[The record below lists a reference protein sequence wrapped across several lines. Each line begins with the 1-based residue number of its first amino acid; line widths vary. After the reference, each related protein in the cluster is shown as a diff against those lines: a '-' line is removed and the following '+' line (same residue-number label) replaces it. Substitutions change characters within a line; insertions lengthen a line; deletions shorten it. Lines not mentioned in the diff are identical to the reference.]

1 MEESPEALPPLDAA
15 LAQEGWSEIAPPLPA
30 LGILAGMTDRSLTNL
45 APYGKYHY
53 FNAGD
58 EVIREGQPQD
68 SLYII
73 VLGRV
78 SISALVDG
86 KEVQLNEAL
95 AGECLG
101 EVGMLSPGPASAS
114 ARSLEPTTLWSMDID
129 DFRKYMA
136 EHVGGAGSLLLGMTS
151 CLCLRVRHANA
162 LISQHHKKPVEIL
175 PAGRERAITA
185 DNTPMQL
192 GFFDRL
198 KKSLGG
204 T

>member
-1 MEESPEALPPLDAA
+1 MEDTPESITPLETPTE
-15 LAQEGWSEIAPPLPA
+15 EGWSEIAPPLPP
-30 LGILAGMTDRSLTNL
+30 LGILAGMTDQSLANL
-45 APYGKYHY
+45 APYGKYHF
-53 FNAGD
+53 FNTGD

-73 VLGRV
+73 VVGSM

-86 KEVQLNEAL
+86 KEVLLNEA
-95 AGECLG
+95 ASGECLG
-101 EVGMLSPGPASAS
+101 EVGMLSPGAATAS
-114 ARSLEPTTLWSMDID
+114 ARALERTTLWSMDIEA
-129 DFRKYMA
+129 FRKYMS
-136 EHVGGAGSLLLGMTS
+136 EHVGGAGALLLGMTS

-162 LISQHHKKPVEIL
+162 LITKHHRKPVEIL

-198 KKSLGG
+198 KKSLGAK
-204 T
+204 

>member
-1 MEESPEALPPLDAA
+1 MEDTPEQLPPLDTPTE
-15 LAQEGWSEIAPPLPA
+15 EGWAEIAPPLPP
-30 LGILAGMTDRSLTNL
+30 LGILAGMTDQSLANL

-53 FNAGD
+53 FNAID
-58 EVIREGQPQD
+58 EVIREGQAQD
-68 SLYII
+68 CLYII
-73 VLGRV
+73 VVGKM
-78 SISALVDG
+78 SITALVDG
-86 KEVQLNEAL
+86 KEVVLNEAFP
-95 AGECLG
+95 GECLG
-101 EVGMLSPGPASAS
+101 EVGMLSPGPATAS
-114 ARSLEPTTLWSMDID
+114 ARALEKTILWSMDID

-162 LISQHHKKPVEIL
+162 LISKHHKKPVEIL

-204 T
+204 A

>member
-1 MEESPEALPPLDAA
+1 MEDTPESLPPIDAPVE
-15 LAQEGWSEIAPPLPA
+15 EGWSEIAPPLPP
-30 LGILAGMTDRSLTNL
+30 LGILSGMTDQSLANL
-45 APYGKYHY
+45 APYGKYHF
-53 FNAGD
+53 FNPGD
-58 EVIREGQPQD
+58 EVIREGQQQN

-73 VLGRV
+73 VDGSI

-86 KEVQLNEAL
+86 KEVLLNEAFP
-95 AGECLG
+95 GECLG
-101 EVGMLSPGPASAS
+101 EVGMLSPGPATAS
-114 ARSLEPTTLWSMDID
+114 ARALEKATLWSMDIEA
-129 DFRKYMA
+129 FRKYMV

-162 LISQHHKKPVEIL
+162 RISEHHKKPVEIL

-198 KKSLGG
+198 KKSLGAK
-204 T
+204 